1 MLTIESLTVG
11 YGSRSVLQEV
21 SLTVQPGEIV
31 ALIGPNGAGKTTLF
45 RAISGVLRPSSGH
58 VYAFSQEISHLPSDR
73 RARLLAVVPQARRL
87 PAGYT
92 VRQTVLIGRT
102 PYLGW
107 LGKPSQ
113 VDLQSTTWA
122 LERAGLAE
130 LAERQVEQLSG
141 GEQQLV
147 LLGRALAQDAPILLL
162 DEPTAHLDLHN
173 QSSLLNLVRALATE
187 QGLAILLALHDLN
200 LVSLYADRVALLDGG
215 RLRALGSPPEVLTAH
230 HLETVYR
237 VPLHI
242 IDHPVYG
249 TPLILLDGQKGEQ
262 ASLKPGP

>member
-107 LGKPSQ
+107 L
-113 VDLQSTTWA
+113 
-122 LERAGLAE
+122 
-130 LAERQVEQLSG
+130 
-141 GEQQLV
+141 
-147 LLGRALAQDAPILLL
+147 
-162 DEPTAHLDLHN
+162 
-173 QSSLLNLVRALATE
+173 
-187 QGLAILLALHDLN
+187 
-200 LVSLYADRVALLDGG
+200 
-215 RLRALGSPPEVLTAH
+215 
-230 HLETVYR
+230 
-237 VPLHI
+237 
-242 IDHPVYG
+242 
-249 TPLILLDGQKGEQ
+249 
-262 ASLKPGP
+262 